1 MPRRALG
8 APRGV
13 GVLDQPSARYSHC
26 HQCGEAEAGDE
37 RRAHPLMVECP
48 GVMSE
53 RVPAG
58 VENVATRK
66 TRTSDRWPRAASA
79 DAVTTVVS
87 VGKGIASPSP
97 KRKSAISA

>member
-37 RRAHPLMVECP
+37 RRAHELMVECP

-53 RVPAG
+53 EVPDGAEGRCPDCRAG
-58 VENVATRK
+58 E
-66 TRTSDRWPRAASA
+66 
-79 DAVTTVVS
+79 VVS
-87 VGKGIASPSP
+87 GKTTRVHSGDAGDE
-97 KRKSAISA
+97 RDEHTYNRHESAE